1 MKIVD
6 FYIIIIANMRIRF
19 FDYDDTIEINS
30 VYQRLMPYLD
40 GYEMFDTPPA
50 FAAYEDGKPVALAT
64 LLILPKNAAIPG
76 SDNDSSL
83 EAELTL
89 FVLPKYRRM
98 GLAKELSCYI
108 KEYTDEYFP
117 GVPVVYT
124 LPSALL
130 DSSFARYPAIN
141 EMIMQI
147 MPDKKEHL
155 TPRKNIKD
163 LLTGKGFVIS
173 ENKHEDVLCISLLE
187 SLSVPETSDKEL
199 FDQTKKISE
208 RQLDKTGNRPLP
220 DIAHV
225 FINRDGCIACLYG
238 LLVNPGYRRLG
249 IGQMLTEYG
258 ISYFLDDNI
267 PVILN
272 VRDTNISAVNLY
284 KRIGFTA
291 ADSCKYFKLT

>member
-1 MKIVD
+1 MKNVD
-6 FYIIIIANMRIRF
+6 FYIIIVAEMKILF
-19 FDYDDTIEINS
+19 FDHEDTDGLNN
-30 VYQRLMPYLD
+30 VYQKLMPYFG
-40 GYEMFDTPPA
+40 GYELFDTPPA
-50 FAAYEDGKPVALAT
+50 FVAYEDGVPVALAT
-64 LLILPKNAAIPG
+64 LLILPKNITIPG
-76 SDNDSSL
+76 SDENFSL

-89 FVLPKYRRM
+89 FVLPQYRRR
-98 GLAKELSCYI
+98 GITKELARYI
-108 KEYTDEYFP
+108 KEYMDENYP
-117 GVPVVYT
+117 KVPVVYT

-130 DSSFARYPAIN
+130 DSSFARYPAFN

-155 TPRKNIKD
+155 TPRKDIKD

-199 FDQTKKISE
+199 FDRTKKISE
-208 RQLDKTGNRPLP
+208 RQIDKTGNRPLP

-238 LLVNPGYRRLG
+238 LFVNPGYRRLG

-284 KRIGFTA
+284 KRIGFTE